1 MRHPNWQKIDTL
13 PVSVIQVEERLRTA
27 SPTAVASIVSSIQ
40 EVGRILQPILV
51 RKVKGGYRLMDGLH
65 RLCAAKEIGLEDV
78 PVSVSNCTLD
88 QAIRIE
94 VDANLAGAPLSALDM
109 AVFLAAH
116 KALYE
121 KDHPETAR
129 GSAGGRAKNGVLT
142 DIMSVSSFAT
152 NAAEVFN
159 KDERHIRRLI
169 SVGEK
174 LSREEIGQ
182 LRSATRRVQFTDLQQ
197 IAKCGDASD
206 RANICRALGDGSA
219 KSAKEVLARKK
230 TPGTAVKDPVEAARS
245 KLNDAYSRAPKEA
258 RRRFVDDHRD
268 ELLEL
273 LGQEAPIARD
283 EIVETDAEIVPFTT
297 KRAG

>member
-1 MRHPNWQKIDTL
+1 LN
-13 PVSVIQVEERLRTA
+13 
-27 SPTAVASIVSSIQ
+27 
-40 EVGRILQPILV
+40 
-51 RKVKGGYRLMDGLH
+51 
-65 RLCAAKEIGLEDV
+65 
-78 PVSVSNCTLD
+78 
-88 QAIRIE
+88 
-94 VDANLAGAPLSALDM
+94 ALDM
-109 AVFLAAH
+109 AVFLATH

-121 KDHPETAR
+121 KEHPELKR
-129 GSAGGRAKNGVLT
+129 GSAGGRAKNGLLT
-142 DIMSVSSFAT
+142 DEMSVSSFAT
-152 NAAEVFN
+152 NASEIFS
-159 KDERHIRRLI
+159 KGERQIYRLI

-174 LSREEIGQ
+174 LSREEITQ
-182 LRSATRRVQFTDLQQ
+182 LRNATRKVQFTDLEQ

-273 LGQEAPIARD
+273 LGQDAPTESD
-283 EIVETDAEIVPFTT
+283 EITKPDAKIVPFSS